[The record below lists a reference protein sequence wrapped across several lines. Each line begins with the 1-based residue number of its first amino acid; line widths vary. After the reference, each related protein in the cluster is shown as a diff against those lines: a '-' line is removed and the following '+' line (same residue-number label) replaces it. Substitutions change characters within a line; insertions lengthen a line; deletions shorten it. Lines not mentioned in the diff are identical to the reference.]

1 MRTHSS
7 FLLAAASKKH
17 GPSVDELESL
27 EDDVDLHV
35 DCLDV
40 LIPCGPGPPATVA
53 STGGTLVRTC
63 YTHLL
68 TVALVPLPN

>member
-27 EDDVDLHV
+27 GDDVDLHV

-40 LIPCGPGPPATVA
+40 LIPCGPGPPL
-53 STGGTLVRTC
+53 SLI
-63 YTHLL
+63 HI
-68 TVALVPLPN
+68 